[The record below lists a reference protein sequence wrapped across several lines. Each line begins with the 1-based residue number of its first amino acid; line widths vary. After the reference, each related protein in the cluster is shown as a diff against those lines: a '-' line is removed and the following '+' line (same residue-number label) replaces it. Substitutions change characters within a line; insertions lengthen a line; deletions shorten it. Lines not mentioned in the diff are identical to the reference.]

1 MNINIVIL
9 VVAVWGGRL
18 LRDFVE
24 ELLMNV
30 FPTSEKK
37 VVKIVF

>member
-24 ELLMNV
+24 ETCYHRDKVLSLLGQ
-30 FPTSEKK
+30 K
-37 VVKIVF
+37 